1 MLYNQLTP
9 KFLSGDRNSS
19 VLHKSKKRRKMD
31 FKSFNENHPDFVES
45 QLKIHLGDDGFVL
58 EYVPILMNFLPD
70 LPVSL
75 SVLFSTL
82 F

>member
-1 MLYNQLTP
+1 
-9 KFLSGDRNSS
+9 
-19 VLHKSKKRRKMD
+19 MD
-31 FKSFNENHPDFVES
+31 FRSFNENHPGFVES

-70 LPVSL
+70 LPVS
-75 SVLFSTL
+75 VYVRFSTL